1 MITGW
6 WYEHL
11 NDATSLLPVER
22 RIVDSFLYVF
32 QSSVLFSARAT
43 SQEVMF
49 TILTENWLTQIYR
62 LMKTQ
67 DSRKV
72 YTTTGPAAGGVWRLN
87 PPPKVLLAFLPQDGQ
102 SLRSCKGILK
112 DASNVHVISKPTR
125 TNYYS
130 VEQLLHQYSPTYY
143 QTQSSMKEECPT
155 NWWHAKCRLGR
166 WQSNNNLES
175 NEKEFPR
182 AGLRAE

>member
-1 MITGW
+1 MPPA
-6 WYEHL
+6 YCL
-11 NDATSLLPVER
+11 SNVE
-22 RIVDSFLYVF
+22 IVGSFLYVF
-32 QSSVLFSARAT
+32 QGSSVLLRSVRARPLKKLCLL
-43 SQEVMF
+43 VW
-49 TILTENWLTQIYR
+49 TENWLTSIQFIII
-62 LMKTQ
+62 MKTQ

-87 PPPKVLLAFLPQDGQ
+87 PPPRVLLAYLPQDGQ

-112 DASNVHVISKPTR
+112 DASNVHVISKPTQIPIYR
-125 TNYYS
+125 STNKYAI
-130 VEQLLHQYSPTYY
+130 P
-143 QTQSSMKEECPT
+143 PI
-155 NWWHAKCRLGR
+155 AKHKGQATECRLGR